1 MPKSVHKIRAG
12 HAGLINL
19 RKETSVMEKVNIY
32 EKLKLF
38 NGYWSP
44 KILGEVNESYVKAA
58 KLKGEFL
65 WHSHENE
72 DEMFY
77 VLKGILKIRFRDRE
91 VILKEG
97 EFLIIPRGI
106 EHMPVAEEEVHVML
120 IEPKA
125 TLNTGDV
132 RNERTVEKLEKI

>member
-1 MPKSVHKIRAG
+1 
-12 HAGLINL
+12 
-19 RKETSVMEKVNIY
+19 MEKVNIY

-91 VILKEG
+91 VILNEG